1 VSIPTIGAGT
11 NEVLKRSALT
21 KTVFDVLKSTVLLGR
36 GVAPP
41 EGGWPNG
48 TPGAGVFVPYAVLK
62 TGVASTPGPSQP
74 ERLGRFRTS
83 WLVGYAVTFHGKN
96 ESSVDEYADTVRD
109 QILQLPKMLTLDGE
123 DWTLQQVQISRMGA
137 TERDDSTSPA
147 HWRLTDDVSLHLS
160 RVRAT

>member
-1 VSIPTIGAGT
+1 MSIPTIASGS
-11 NEVLKRSALT
+11 NEVIKRSELT
-21 KTVFDVLKSTVLLGR
+21 KTIFDLLKSTVLLGR

-48 TPGAGVFVPYAVLK
+48 TPGSGAFVPYTVLK
-62 TGVASTPGPSQP
+62 TGAATTPGPSQP
-74 ERLGRFRTS
+74 ERLGRYRTS
-83 WLVGYAVTFHGKN
+83 WMVAYAVTFHGKN

-109 QILQLPKMLTLDGE
+109 QILALPREVSLDGV
-123 DWTLQQVQISRMGA
+123 DWTVQQVQIARMGA

-160 RVRAT
+160 RVRTT